1 MCRCAN
7 RQTRTIIIHIMTYN
21 GPLWHS
27 IVQKYEWRRIWR
39 CPSAWEHEACDKKAP
54 NSWNSCT
61 PKRALKSI
69 SGVLCMLMHYPLIK
83 EKNVFIT
90 ILSAAIKVSS
100 SFKLS
105 PCTVIYNLFHAA
117 ASPFVPRLNFTV
129 KGHWQSSCIL
139 RAMACNLCLS
149 FNSTRNPISSDR
161 ITYERGEGTQNV

>member
-1 MCRCAN
+1 MAMPERMGAWSMWQKGAKQLKFMHAKARAKVHIGSFMHAN
-7 RQTRTIIIHIMTYN
+7 A
-21 GPLWHS
+21 LS
-27 IVQKYEWRRIWR
+27 V
-39 CPSAWEHEACDKKAP
+39 DK
-54 NSWNSCT
+54 
-61 PKRALKSI
+61 
-69 SGVLCMLMHYPLIK
+69 G
-83 EKNVFIT
+83 KNAFIT